1 MISYAQLRSRIRS
14 QPQTQHSDHDQTD
27 ETDRTER
34 TERTERIGYG
44 GADLLTLETL
54 DKMTDSQTSRTDL
67 LTLETIDRMTDS
79 EILEIGDEFV
89 ELSTIDEEVTSF
101 SK

>member
-27 ETDRTER
+27 ET
-34 TERTERIGYG
+34 ERTERIGYG

-54 DKMTDSQTSRTDL
+54 DRMTDSQTSRTDL

-89 ELSTIDEEVTSF
+89 ELSTIDEEVPSF

>member
-27 ETDRTER
+27 ET
-34 TERTERIGYG
+34 ERTERIGYG

-54 DKMTDSQTSRTDL
+54 DRMTDSQTSRTDL

>member
-27 ETDRTER
+27 ETER
-34 TERTERIGYG
+34 TERTGYG

-54 DKMTDSQTSRTDL
+54 DRMTDGQTGRTDL

>member
-27 ETDRTER
+27 ET
-34 TERTERIGYG
+34 ERTERIGYG

-54 DKMTDSQTSRTDL
+54 DRMTNSQTSRTDL